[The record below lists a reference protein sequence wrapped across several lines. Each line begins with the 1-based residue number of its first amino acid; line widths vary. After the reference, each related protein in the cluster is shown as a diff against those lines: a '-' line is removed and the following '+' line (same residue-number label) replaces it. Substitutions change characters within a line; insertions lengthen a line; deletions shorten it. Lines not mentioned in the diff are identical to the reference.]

1 MVICVECG
9 EEVSEA
15 QVNDVGVC
23 SLCTALINAT
33 PAATEEPAT
42 ALI

>member
-15 QVNDVGVC
+15 QVNESGVC
-23 SLCTALINAT
+23 SLCTALINRRCR
-33 PAATEEPAT
+33 PAEEPRM
-42 ALI
+42 LI